1 MEINGTMNEQC
12 PKASKPHPRQTVS
25 KLEFAWGF
33 LVLVR
38 VISWIARSRGHKR

>member
-12 PKASKPHPRQTVS
+12 PKSLKTPPRQTVS

-38 VISWIARSRGHKR
+38 VIS